1 MKYRLVN
8 RRTKEIIDTK
18 DLSDDIGISGARTY
32 FMGVKKLSDEKFD
45 ELWEVKGTTYKY
57 PRWWEEEK
65 LIIDE
70 EINLF

>member
-1 MKYRLVN
+1 MKFNLVN
-8 RRTKEIIDTK
+8 KRTKEIISTV
-18 DLSDDIGISGARTY
+18 DLSDDIGVSGARTY
-32 FMGVKKLSDEKFD
+32 FIGIKKLSDEKFD